1 MLFSVQPKNRDRN
14 GVNQGLFTPSVWEE
28 QEEAMKVRRDFVTN
42 SSSSSFILARR
53 EELTEKQKAAIVD
66 FVEERML
73 GEKLLTP
80 QSTEEEICAVFEE
93 NYIGEEKQDRIRQ
106 ALKAGKTVYSDWV
119 EFECCENDYAEMM
132 ENLWDCLAET
142 GKEDFEII
150 DGDLTY

>member
-1 MLFSVQPKNRDRN
+1 
-14 GVNQGLFTPSVWEE
+14 
-28 QEEAMKVRRDFVTN
+28 MKVRRDFVTN

-66 FVEERML
+66 FVEKRML

-80 QSTEEEICAVFEE
+80 QSTEEEISAVFEE
-93 NYIGEEKQDRIRQ
+93 NYIEEEMQDRIRQ

>member
-1 MLFSVQPKNRDRN
+1 MLCSDQPEN
-14 GVNQGLFTPSVWEE
+14 GRK
-28 QEEAMKVRRDFVTN
+28 EEAMKVRRDFVTN

-53 EELTEKQKAAIVD
+53 EELTEKQKEAIVD

-93 NYIGEEKQDRIRQ
+93 NYIEEEMQDRIRQ

>member
-1 MLFSVQPKNRDRN
+1 
-14 GVNQGLFTPSVWEE
+14 
-28 QEEAMKVRRDFVTN
+28 MKVRRDFVTN

-53 EELTEKQKAAIVD
+53 EELTEKQKAAIID
-66 FVEERML
+66 FVEKRML

-80 QSTEEEICAVFEE
+80 QSTEEEISAVFEE

>member
-1 MLFSVQPKNRDRN
+1 MLFSVQPENRDRY
-14 GVNQGLFTPSVWEE
+14 GVNQGLFTLSAWEE

-53 EELTEKQKAAIVD
+53 EELTEKQKAAIID
-66 FVEERML
+66 FVEKRML

-80 QSTEEEICAVFEE
+80 QSTEEEISAVFEE

>member
-1 MLFSVQPKNRDRN
+1 
-14 GVNQGLFTPSVWEE
+14 
-28 QEEAMKVRRDFVTN
+28 MKVRRDFVTN

-53 EELTEKQKAAIVD
+53 EEL
-66 FVEERML
+66 
-73 GEKLLTP
+73 
-80 QSTEEEICAVFEE
+80 CAVFEE
-93 NYIGEEKQDRIRQ
+93 NYIGEEMQDRIRQ

>member
-1 MLFSVQPKNRDRN
+1 MLFSVQPKNRDRY
-14 GVNQGLFTPSVWEE
+14 GVNQGLFTPSAWEE

-53 EELTEKQKAAIVD
+53 EELTEKQKAAIID
-66 FVEERML
+66 FVEKRML